1 MGGATLPCYTSSAVT
16 STRTGQRSIR
26 FHGKYFVPILY
37 RDLAFEPFDDFSD
50 FVKSVSY
57 GTSKTCQV
65 RGSNPCRGATD
76 LGVDSIAR
84 LGLQDRQLVLFSG
97 SNPTW
102 PSPAQGQRPNLNS
115 GSGVKRTRTSPS
127 WRAEIQAASAT
138 CCTTIWCG
146 WRIESGLPGVVDLLD
161 VSNHGSGKDIIAISC
176 ERSYPMR
183 GNRYFA
189 PHSFWRTA
197 VGTPGKHIRIEQVEH
212 Q

>member
-84 LGLQDRQLVLFSG
+84 QASRIANSFCSRVRIQLGPPRLRGKGPTSTPDRASSGRERPRVGAPRSKLQARRAAQQFGVDGASSRVSLGLSI
-97 SNPTW
+97 S
-102 PSPAQGQRPNLNS
+102 SMC
-115 GSGVKRTRTSPS
+115 RTTDQART
-127 WRAEIQAASAT
+127 
-138 CCTTIWCG
+138 
-146 WRIESGLPGVVDLLD
+146 LL
-161 VSNHGSGKDIIAISC
+161 
-176 ERSYPMR
+176 R
-183 GNRYFA
+183 
-189 PHSFWRTA
+189 
-197 VGTPGKHIRIEQVEH
+197 
-212 Q
+212 